1 MTKISMEKLAL
12 LVKNKRN
19 ELKMKQEELGKMTN
33 INRLLIGKI
42 ERKEFVPSISQLESL
57 ANALRFSITELFET
71 EAKQNVFTAMRGQA
85 ATPSEEEGLDKLF
98 SMMLF
103 LKQQRVL
110 RSKLANE

>member
-12 LVKNKRN
+12 LVKNKRT
-19 ELKMKQEELGKMTN
+19 ELKIKQEELGKMTN

-42 ERKEFVPSISQLESL
+42 ERKEFVPSISQLENL
-57 ANALRFSITELFET
+57 ANVLRFSIAELFET

-85 ATPSEEEGLDKLF
+85 VSRSEEEGLDKLF